1 MNEPGRGTSTP
12 LMRYYDTS
20 QITGEIFL
28 IIQGHY
34 NGTGGSG
41 YAVIPPDGGQQ
52 IYGREVAN
60 QTDGYHYMYIY
71 QIDVTNTDQISWGWK
86 WNNGGINN
94 HSAVIIK

>member
-1 MNEPGRGTSTP
+1 
-12 LMRYYDTS
+12 MRYYDTS
-20 QITGEIFL
+20 QITGTIFL

-52 IYGREVAN
+52 IYGREASN
-60 QTDGYHYMYIY
+60 MTDGYHYMYIY
-71 QIDVTNTDQISWGWK
+71 QIDVTDSDQISWGWK